1 MTTVLIAD
9 DEPSLRLLV
18 SATIE
23 SDEYDVVE
31 AVDGDEAWD
40 LLRQHRPTVALLDVQ
55 MPGRTGLDLTHAIR
69 GDPELART
77 FVVLLTSKAQQA
89 DLVDHGRIERRVE
102 LGDELALDAILQ
114 AALRF
119 ASLGLGRAGPEGGV
133 RRWRR
138 RRRCRVGRLACNR
151 WRRRQAARFK
161 PL

>member
-18 SATIE
+18 SATIV

-31 AVDGDEAWD
+31 AVDGDEAWE
-40 LLRQHRPTVALLDVQ
+40 LLRRYRPTVALLDVQ

-89 DLVDHGRIERRVE
+89 DIQAGLAAGADRYLTKPFSPLELLTVVE
-102 LGDELALDAILQ
+102 Q
-114 AALRF
+114 A
-119 ASLGLGRAGPEGGV
+119 
-133 RRWRR
+133 
-138 RRRCRVGRLACNR
+138 VGT
-151 WRRRQAARFK
+151 
-161 PL
+161 P

>member
-1 MTTVLIAD
+1 LIAD

-18 SATIE
+18 SATIV

-89 DLVDHGRIERRVE
+89 DIQAGLAAGADRYLTKPFSPLELLTVVE
-102 LGDELALDAILQ
+102 Q
-114 AALRF
+114 A
-119 ASLGLGRAGPEGGV
+119 
-133 RRWRR
+133 
-138 RRRCRVGRLACNR
+138 VG
-151 WRRRQAARFK
+151 K
-161 PL
+161 P